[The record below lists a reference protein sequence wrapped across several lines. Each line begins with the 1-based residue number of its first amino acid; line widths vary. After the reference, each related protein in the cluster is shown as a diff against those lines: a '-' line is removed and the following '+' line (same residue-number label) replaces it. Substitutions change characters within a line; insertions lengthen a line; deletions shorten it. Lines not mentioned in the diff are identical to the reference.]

1 MAGVRRVEP
10 GLTFVTGG
18 ARSGKSAFAVEVAR
32 GLRAPTLYVATAEAR
47 DAEMRAKIR
56 RHRAARPRRWSTLE
70 EPIEITKRLAAMVK
84 PKSVVIVDCLTLWA
98 SNLLDR
104 HVADLDAPK
113 PAQINRAHQRALVE
127 LRRLCALPKRLGVRL
142 IVISN
147 EVGSG
152 IVPDN
157 PISRS
162 YRELLGEAN
171 QFVAQRADLVVLMV
185 AGLPVEI
192 GPALEI

>member
-1 MAGVRRVEP
+1 MARVTRVEP
-10 GLTFVTGG
+10 GLTFVIGG
-18 ARSGKSAFAVEVAR
+18 ARSGKSAFAVGLAQD
-32 GLRAPTLYVATAEAR
+32 LRAPTLYVATAEAR

-56 RHRAARPRRWSTLE
+56 RHRAGRPKRWTTLE
-70 EPIEITKRLAAMVK
+70 EPIAIAERLEAKAK
-84 PKSVVIVDCLTLWA
+84 PGSVAIIDCLTLWA
-98 SNLLDR
+98 GHLLDR

-113 PAQINRAHQRALVE
+113 PAQINRAHQQALAE

-157 PISRS
+157 PISRA

-171 QFVAQRADLVVLMV
+171 QCMAQRADLVVLMV
-185 AGLPVEI
+185 AGLAVEI
-192 GPALEI
+192 RGLP